1 VVKYVDEVQ
10 LEQINLEEKNTIRV
24 QEEARSNDYA
34 RKSSMKQQN
43 GHKKN
48 QDRRVS
54 INEVGDNFVFKPDDF
69 SANVIE
75 PDKKKPRVD
84 SARQSITGYVEQST
98 FAKTPQKQTSVG
110 IGDDMKRTSSAGG
123 GAFNPFDNPA
133 LLPRF

>member
-1 VVKYVDEVQ
+1 
-10 LEQINLEEKNTIRV
+10 
-24 QEEARSNDYA
+24 
-34 RKSSMKQQN
+34 MKQQN
-43 GHKKN
+43 GQKN

-54 INEVGDNFVFKPDDF
+54 INEVGDNFLFKPDDF

-84 SARQSITGYVEQST
+84 SARQSITGYVEQTT

-110 IGDDMKRTSSAGG
+110 LGDDMKRTSSASN
-123 GAFNPFDNPA
+123 GAFNPFDNPT